1 MFTIHYKR
9 YNSLDENVYL
19 YLAIQI
25 DFNFFF
31 LKKKLYINP
40 NQNSTK
46 VIRVICD
53 GKFKKYNTKN

>member
-25 DFNFFF
+25 DSNFSFSSF
-31 LKKKLYINP
+31 QFQVIEYLNFSSSYSKKK
-40 NQNSTK
+40 
-46 VIRVICD
+46 
-53 GKFKKYNTKN
+53 